1 MKKFTPI
8 DIQDLELKPFLRF
21 FVADEFNKI
30 FENKI
35 TNNLRV
41 TPTQPPN
48 L

>member
-1 MKKFTPI
+1 LHAKFG
-8 DIQDLELKPFLRF
+8 E
-21 FVADEFNKI
+21 I